1 MSKTLRCTRV
11 GGRGALPAFVLAL
24 AAIGGASP
32 LAQDGPAARAKAVEL
47 SRTWAAIGEGDYAR
61 AQRTAGELRRR
72 YPSDH
77 AAIAVSVAAIAGAGQ
92 PTAALDAYEQWLQ
105 RTRHEDVFLLQ
116 PIAAGTLAAI
126 AASPDAGLAAEA
138 LSRLAASDRDAAQG
152 ALARRTDA
160 GPEFDG
166 VRAALGDKPAL
177 QRLVANFSAP
187 TSREKLLALHAAAGV
202 SDLPPAAITPM
213 LADPAP
219 PVRVAAIETLARVQ
233 GPAATDALRPLLDD
247 EDAFVKGSAAVAL
260 GRLGDPSALA
270 ILTQMLQ
277 SDAGDTIAMA
287 AIVLK
292 ERGLDVSGAADRI
305 LADPNPLSQLAA
317 IPLLPD
323 ASRAQALINEAASDP
338 NPVVRGRA
346 ARFMSAAANDLPA
359 IRRLLRDPGPEVRLN
374 AAEALLRL
382 AGSGR

>member
-1 MSKTLRCTRV
+1 M
-11 GGRGALPAFVLAL
+11 PAFVLAL
-24 AAIGGASP
+24 AALGGASP
-32 LAQDGPAARAKAVEL
+32 LAQDSKAARAKAVEL

-61 AQRTAGELRRR
+61 AERTAGELLHR

-77 AAIAVSVAAIAGAGQ
+77 AAIAVTVVATAGAGK

-116 PIAAGTLAAI
+116 PIAAGTLAGMVAG
-126 AASPDAGLAAEA
+126 ADVGLAVEA
-138 LSRLAASDRDAAQG
+138 LSKLAASDPDAAQG

-187 TSREKLLALHAAAGV
+187 TSREKLLALRAAAGV
-202 SDLPPAAITPM
+202 PDLPPAAITPL

-219 PVRVAAIETLARVQ
+219 PVRAAAIETLARAQ

-247 EDAFVKGSAAVAL
+247 ADAFVKATAAVAL
-260 GRLGDPSALA
+260 GRWGDPAALA

-287 AIVLK
+287 ATVLK

-323 ASRAQALINEAASDP
+323 ASRAQALVNQAASDP
-338 NPVVRGRA
+338 NPVVRSRA
-346 ARFMSAAANDLPA
+346 AQFLTATTNDLPT

-374 AAEALLRL
+374 AADALLRL
-382 AGSGR
+382 TTSAGR